1 MITFAFLNCHA
12 SLGNCSF
19 TSLKIELSCGIYH
32 QQSLPPLVWCSRA
45 DRNLRGWRPCLAEAG
60 CMRGKRSEAVSAL
73 TCMSRCCLCVYC
85 NIIKAKAR
93 PSQTPCWSK
102 SPTKACTPSG
112 LKWRRSTKYLQA
124 SRQYSWCV
132 FNPTGVQVLNV
143 VSGHSWWDSR
153 QASKRAAASCKFIS

>member
-60 CMRGKRSEAVSAL
+60 CMRGKRSESVSAL
-73 TCMSRCCLCVYC
+73 TCMSRCCLCVH
-85 NIIKAKAR
+85 IVTSLR
-93 PSQTPCWSK
+93 QRR
-102 SPTKACTPSG
+102 G
-112 LKWRRSTKYLQA
+112 LPKRHAGPRAPPKLAPRQDSNEGDLQNT
-124 SRQYSWCV
+124 C
-132 FNPTGVQVLNV
+132 
-143 VSGHSWWDSR
+143 R
-153 QASKRAAASCKFIS
+153 QASNILGVFSIRQGYKFNT